1 MMKKILYIL
10 YQPYKY
16 LVFLPMLIISTIFFG
31 TVGIVLAAIFN
42 PRIASKICAVGYAR
56 LNCYLTPVFVKVF
69 GKEYIDKKQ
78 SYVVVSNHQSHFD
91 SLVLC
96 GWSGIDLRWVMKQE
110 LRKIPIFGF
119 ACKMGEFIYV
129 DRSNREAAIAS
140 IKAAKERIKKGT
152 SVMFFVE
159 GTRSLTGKLGEF
171 KKGAFKMA
179 QDLNI
184 PILPVSIVNTGKI
197 LKAKTLKLFPG
208 RARMV
213 FHKPIEIIKN
223 GQDKLDAIM
232 LEVKKA
238 IQSGLDEYAF

>member
-1 MMKKILYIL
+1 MKKILYVL

-16 LVFLPMLIISTIFFG
+16 FVFLPFLILSTIFFG
-31 TVGIVLAAIFN
+31 TIGIVLASVCN
-42 PRIASKICAVGYAR
+42 PKIASKICAVGFAR
-56 LNCYLTPVFVKVF
+56 LNCYLTPVFVKVI
-69 GKEYIDKKQ
+69 GKEYVNKGQ

-91 SLVLC
+91 PLVLC

-110 LRKIPIFGF
+110 LRKIPIFGY

-140 IKAAKERIKKGT
+140 IRDAKEKITKGT

-184 PILPVSIVNTGKI
+184 PILPVSIINTGKI

-208 RARMV
+208 RAKMV

-223 GQDKLDAIM
+223 GQDKIDAIM
-232 LEVKKA
+232 SEVKKT
-238 IQSGLDEYAF
+238 IQRGIDEYGF